1 MYTAINTYKSNDW
14 YIPFIFTLMAIFLAG
29 LISWLCFLLWKYGN
43 IMECCQKMIKEVSK
57 AKPNEMKYI
66 AGDGNQKENIVTGN
80 RNKKLEVLTETIVY
94 ETVFDGEAI
103 DPGSLQWCSVGSLS
117 GLVGHSGFIHKH
129 DTLVGTFA
137 VSGNVYEY
145 NSRTGARKWKK
156 SPRHQKEPLAN
167 IYSLPEVHPLEESTS
182 LKIPLQG

>member
-103 DPGSLQWCSVGSLS
+103 DPAFPAAWN
-117 GLVGHSGFIHKH
+117 F
-129 DTLVGTFA
+129 
-137 VSGNVYEY
+137 SGNVYEY